1 MQAKRRV
8 PKQPR
13 GRGVVNRKKASAR
26 GAAATTNA
34 AAIYVAADWVHNEHK
49 QMQA

>member
-13 GRGVVNRKKASAR
+13 GRDAVDRKKAS